1 MNALMEQDLVDRF
14 LIWLHPLVLGKGE
27 GMFAEG
33 SEAELELADTT
44 VLPNGVAVLDYE
56 LAS

>member
-1 MNALMEQDLVDRF
+1 MRELMKHDLVDRF
-14 LIWLHPLVLGKGE
+14 RIWIHPLVLGQGARLFVE
-27 GMFAEG
+27 GD
-33 SEAELELADTT
+33 EAKLELVDTT

>member
-1 MNALMEQDLVDRF
+1 
-14 LIWLHPLVLGKGE
+14 
-27 GMFAEG
+27 MFAEG
-33 SEAELELADTT
+33 PEAELELADTT